1 MESKSK
7 REKEEQYFAEQEQLK
22 RRKLREQL
30 SKQRAQQK
38 EESAKNAHWMKCPKC
53 GQELEEKEY
62 EDVMIDVCTGCQG
75 IYLDAGELEL
85 LLEGRKA
92 KGFISKF
99 MNSMKG
105 S

>member
-38 EESAKNAHWMKCPKC
+38 EESANNAHWKC